1 MTLEGRKR
9 NFLCQ
14 KDVTGLNLSF
24 SITETHKMVAIQ

>member
-1 MTLEGRKR
+1 MTLEGKKH

-14 KDVTGLNLSF
+14 KDMTGLNLWF